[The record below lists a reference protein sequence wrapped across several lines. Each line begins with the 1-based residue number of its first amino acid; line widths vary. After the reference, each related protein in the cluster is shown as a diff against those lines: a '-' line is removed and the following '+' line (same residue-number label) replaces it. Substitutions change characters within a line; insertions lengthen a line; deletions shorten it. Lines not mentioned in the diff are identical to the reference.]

1 MMSMNVIRQAMAVG
15 VILLGLE
22 ALKRKQY
29 VKFAIYVVIA
39 TFFHTSAIIALLFI
53 LCDILTFKK
62 NTVYILTIV
71 TVGFSLVYRFLFE
84 KIISISSLSN
94 LYGLYSASGAGD
106 SGGYITFHT
115 LGMFAIA
122 AIIFVYCSAVYNCDV
137 ISCRPYRC
145 GKYGRTTF
153 SIKGGVIK
161 MHRVTPDTT
170 VYWSESM
177 LMYSVYLAV
186 LFRFSAFIINVTA
199 RFSLYF
205 IPFLMIA
212 FPHALNKV
220 QNQNNRKLMKIGMI
234 TAIIFFSCIWDLR
247 EQEQCGERFRIDFL
261 E

>member
-1 MMSMNVIRQAMAVG
+1 
-15 VILLGLE
+15 
-22 ALKRKQY
+22 
-29 VKFAIYVVIA
+29 
-39 TFFHTSAIIALLFI
+39 
-53 LCDILTFKK
+53 
-62 NTVYILTIV
+62 
-71 TVGFSLVYRFLFE
+71 
-84 KIISISSLSN
+84 
-94 LYGLYSASGAGD
+94 
-106 SGGYITFHT
+106 
-115 LGMFAIA
+115 
-122 AIIFVYCSAVYNCDV
+122 
-137 ISCRPYRC
+137 
-145 GKYGRTTF
+145 
-153 SIKGGVIK
+153 

-234 TAIIFFSCIWDLR
+234 TAIVFFSCIWDLR